1 MGPGF
6 GQRQDPEAATSLKA
20 VKATQPL
27 FLRVSASVF
36 TAFLFPKKHTSMSG
50 NVLGVTSGMW
60 VLLASGR

>member
-6 GQRQDPEAATSLKA
+6 GQSQDPEAAASLKA